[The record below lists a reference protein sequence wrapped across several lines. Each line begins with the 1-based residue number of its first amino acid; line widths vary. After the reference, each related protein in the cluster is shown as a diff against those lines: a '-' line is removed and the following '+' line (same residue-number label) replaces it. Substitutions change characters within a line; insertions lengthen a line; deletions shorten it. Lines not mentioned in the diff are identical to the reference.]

1 MGLFSSDEDVGFDE
15 ERKKENLKI
24 LKETDRLK
32 EAIAYTFLIYG
43 DLIKEKYEKPRQV
56 YQTIRE
62 YAITCVNE
70 CGVEPNLIY
79 PFVKQVEDIIYGG
92 KEPTE
97 KEFENALNNFSELY
111 REIMNKNFS
120 LSE

>member
-1 MGLFSSDEDVGFDE
+1 MGLFSSDEEVGFDE
-15 ERKKENLKI
+15 KRKKENLKI

-62 YAITCVNE
+62 YAITCVNK
-70 CGVEPNLIY
+70 CGVEPSLIY

-97 KEFENALNNFSELY
+97 KEFQSALNNFSELY
-111 REIMNKNFS
+111 SEIMNKNFS